1 MFLQKLFDIKRY
13 IMQYQQFH
21 CRQMYRKSYED
32 DLCSF
37 KWNYIIF
44 NAPIELQFVIFIK
57 KFKKVYYLVEKLIYK
72 IFTLLFLY

>member
-44 NAPIELQFVIFIK
+44 NAPIDAIRYFYKKILK
-57 KFKKVYYLVEKLIYK
+57 KFTIQLKN
-72 IFTLLFLY
+72 